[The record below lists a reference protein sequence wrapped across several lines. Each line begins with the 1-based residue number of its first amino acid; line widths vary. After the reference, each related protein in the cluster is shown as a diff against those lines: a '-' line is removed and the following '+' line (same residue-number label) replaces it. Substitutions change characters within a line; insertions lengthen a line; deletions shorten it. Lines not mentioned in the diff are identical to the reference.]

1 MTSALAY
8 LLIGVYFILERSLR
22 QGEAA
27 LNLKASNM
35 DEGSSRLLWGSSIVG
50 LLGMLLAPIL
60 NTYGMFSVEWLAIAW
75 VGIGLMVAGLCLRYW
90 AAQEI
95 GTFYTRTLQVL
106 PEHRVIDTG
115 PYRLI
120 RHPGYLGTSLLA
132 WGAGL
137 ALQNGLILLVVIVTD
152 VVAKYYRIRVE
163 ENMLSKFL
171 EDKYR
176 EYIDRTFKLI
186 PFIY

>member
-8 LLIGVYFILERSLR
+8 LLIGAYFIIERRLR

-27 LNLKASNM
+27 LNLKASNT
-35 DEGSSRLLWGSSIVG
+35 DEGSSRLLWGSSIIG
-50 LLGMLLAPIL
+50 LLGLLLAPIL
-60 NTYGMFSVEWLAIAW
+60 NTYGIFSIDWSAIAW
-75 VGIGLMVAGLCLRYW
+75 AGIGLMVAGLCLRYW
-90 AAQEI
+90 AAQEM
-95 GTFYTRTLQVL
+95 GAFYTRTLQVL

-115 PYRLI
+115 PYCWI

-137 ALQNGLILLVVIVTD
+137 ALQNGLMLLVVIVTD

-163 ENMLSKFL
+163 ENMLSQSL
-171 EDKYR
+171 GNVYQA
-176 EYIDRTFKLI
+176 YCTRTQRVI

>member
-8 LLIGVYFILERSLR
+8 LLIGAYFIIERRLR

-27 LNLKASNM
+27 LNLKASNT

-50 LLGMLLAPIL
+50 LLGLLLAPIL
-60 NTYGMFSVEWLAIAW
+60 NTYRIFSIDWPAIAW
-75 VGIGLMVAGLCLRYW
+75 IGIGLMIAGLCLRYW
-90 AAQEI
+90 AAQEM
-95 GTFYTRTLQVL
+95 GAFYTRTLQVL
-106 PEHRVIDTG
+106 PEHHVIETG

-137 ALQNGLILLVVIVTD
+137 ALQNGLVMLVVIVSD
-152 VVAKYYRIRVE
+152 FVAKYYRIKVE
-163 ENMLSKFL
+163 ENMLAQSL
-171 EDKYR
+171 GDAYHAYR
-176 EYIDRTFKLI
+176 TRTQRII